1 MKVRKKIL
9 FFAMFLMISSSL
21 SFAEITIEKHWTPY
35 NPPMSYP
42 DGTNV
47 YIIKKGD
54 TLWDIAGKFLNNPY
68 LWPKIWEKN
77 KYITDPHWIYPGDP
91 LVIEKVETVKQ
102 TQEEVQPEKEVKEFA
117 AEKKEEK
124 KEQTEET
131 KSIALQQSTQKEA
144 KVAEAATVA
153 DIKNAMYSIV
163 VDSPKDYEA
172 KAFNGVVVEGDED
185 GQITFAVPDVIY
197 AKEYSDGKL
206 VANEEYAIVRP
217 EKVIEVEKGKYVVI
231 LQRLADVKV
240 LCVNDGIATAKFI
253 YSSHPVERGD
263 FLVKIDYEPIPLMV
277 DYKPKT
283 GDCQIPDRAKML
295 KVYMAKDNSSYAG
308 QGSTVIIEGGKN
320 SGFDAGDIVQFFRKL
335 KHIDR
340 YIYLGEGVVLFS
352 NDYTSTVKVVYSEKE
367 MPVEETVAVK
377 R

>member
-1 MKVRKKIL
+1 MKIRKKVL
-9 FFAMFLMISSSL
+9 FFAMFLMIFAGMSY
-21 SFAEITIEKHWTPY
+21 AEITVEKHWTPY
-35 NPPMSYP
+35 NPPTSYP
-42 DGTNV
+42 DGTKV
-47 YIIKKGD
+47 YIIVKGD
-54 TLWDIAGKFLNNPY
+54 TLWDLAGKFFNNPY

-91 LVIEKVETVKQ
+91 LVIEEVETVKEAKAE
-102 TQEEVQPEKEVKEFA
+102 TQPEQEVKEFQ
-117 AEKKEEK
+117 EEKEEK
-124 KEQTEET
+124 VEEPTHKE
-131 KSIALQQSTQKEA
+131 IQQVNSKEEA
-144 KVAEAATVA
+144 KVTESATVA
-153 DIKNAMYSIV
+153 DIKNAMYSIT

-172 KAFNGVVVEGDED
+172 KSFNGVVVEGDED
-185 GQITFAVPDVIY
+185 EQLTFAVPDVIY
-197 AKEYSDGKL
+197 AKEFADGKL
-206 VANEEYAIVRP
+206 VANETYAVVRP
-217 EKVIEVEKGKYVVI
+217 EKVVKVEKDKYVVI

-263 FLVKIDYEPIPLMV
+263 FLVKLEYEPIPLMV

-295 KVYMAKDNSSYAG
+295 KIYMAKDKAYHAG
-308 QGSTVIIEGGKN
+308 QGSTVVIEGGEKGGLN
-320 SGFDAGDIVQFFRKL
+320 AGDIVQFFRKL

>member
-1 MKVRKKIL
+1 MKIRKKIL

-21 SFAEITIEKHWTPY
+21 TFAEITIEKHWTPY

-42 DGTNV
+42 DGTRV
-47 YIIKKGD
+47 YIIVKGD
-54 TLWDIAGKFLNNPY
+54 TLWDLAGKFFNNPY

-91 LVIEKVETVKQ
+91 LVIEKVETVQQAQK
-102 TQEEVQPEKEVKEFA
+102 TVEPEKEIKEF
-117 AEKKEEK
+117 KEEK
-124 KEQTEET
+124 KEKAEEPKKT
-131 KSIALQQSTQKEA
+131 VFQPTTQKEA

-163 VDSPKDYEA
+163 VDSPKDYEP
-172 KAFNGVVVEGDED
+172 KVFNGVVVEGDED
-185 GQITFAVPDVIY
+185 EQITFAVPDVIY
-197 AKEYSDGKL
+197 AKEFADGKL

-217 EKVIEVEKGKYVVI
+217 QKVIEVEKGKYAVI

-263 FLVKIDYEPIPLMV
+263 FLVKLDYEPIPLMV

-295 KVYMAKDNSSYAG
+295 KIYMAKDKSSYAG
-308 QGSTVIIEGGKN
+308 QGSTLIIEGGKK
-320 SGFDAGDIVQFFRKL
+320 SGFEAGDIVQFFRKL
-335 KHIDR
+335 KHVDR

-367 MPVEETVAVK
+367 MPVEETVAV
-377 R
+377 RR